1 MEPRL
6 KSEFWV
12 KAHVRRC
19 LSLGIT
25 ATVARVGNPD
35 AGDIL
40 IKLNHLNG
48 TFEVLSRATKGDGT
62 RVWLRATGKSPV
74 DEPTAD
80 AYLARQLKLD
90 PDLWLIEIEDKAGR
104 HLLDD
109 KVE

>member
-19 LSLGIT
+19 MSAGIT
-25 ATVARVGNPD
+25 ATVARLGSPE

-40 IKLNHLNG
+40 IKLNRLDG
-48 TFEVLSRATKGDGT
+48 TFEVFSRATKGDGT
-62 RVWLRATGKSPV
+62 RVWLRATGQTPV
-74 DEPTAD
+74 DEATAD
-80 AYLARQLKLD
+80 AYIQRQLKLD
-90 PDLWLIEIEDKAGR
+90 PDLWLIEIEDKSGR

>member
-19 LSLGIT
+19 LSMGIT
-25 ATVARVGNPD
+25 ATVARLGNPD

-48 TFEVLSRATKGDGT
+48 TFEVFARATSGT
-62 RVWLRATGKSPV
+62 GERIWLRGTGKAPV

-80 AYLARQLKLD
+80 AYLQRKLQRD
-90 PDLWLIEIEDKAGR
+90 PDLWIIEIEDRAGR